1 VLFALANTYRL
12 TIDIRPCLTL
22 PVLAACVPASLP
34 PSLLH
39 SLLQD
44 RLSTAADH
52 NLVVQ
57 DDPAAAARLR
67 LALAAALQSANLA
80 APSSK
85 VAKAAKLGPLQ
96 GLDAA
101 GVAEYVGQTLQ
112 GLLQAAQGVQGKGAA
127 NGAAGSDDDSEEG
140 GDVAEGV
147 LIMVM
152 HIQRQ

>member
-1 VLFALANTYRL
+1 M
-12 TIDIRPCLTL
+12 
-22 PVLAACVPASLP
+22 SQ
-34 PSLLH
+34 
-39 SLLQD
+39 QD

-85 VAKAAKLGPLQ
+85 AAKAAKLGPLQ

-101 GVAEYVGQTLQ
+101 GVADYVGQTLTD
-112 GLLQAAQGVQGKGAA
+112 LVQAAQGLQGKPEA
-127 NGAAGSDDDSEEG
+127 NGAAGSDEEG
-140 GDVAEGV
+140 SEDGEDAVAGAHLGPNLGFACWCCSVSGGQVESWCACLFVSGLV
-147 LIMVM
+147 RL
-152 HIQRQ
+152 

>member
-1 VLFALANTYRL
+1 
-12 TIDIRPCLTL
+12 
-22 PVLAACVPASLP
+22 
-34 PSLLH
+34 
-39 SLLQD
+39 
-44 RLSTAADH
+44 
-52 NLVVQ
+52 VVQ
-57 DDPAAAARLR
+57 DDHAAAARLR

-112 GLLQAAQGVQGKGAA
+112 GLVRAAQGVQGKGAA
-127 NGAAGSDDDSEEG
+127 NGAARSDDESEEG

-147 LIMVM
+147 FIPLCELRV
-152 HIQRQ
+152 

>member
-1 VLFALANTYRL
+1 MRK
-12 TIDIRPCLTL
+12 CLTV
-22 PVLAACVPASLP
+22 PVSCCLRPLIP
-34 PSLLH
+34 PSP
-39 SLLQD
+39 LQD

-57 DDPAAAARLR
+57 DDPAAAGRLR

-112 GLLQAAQGVQGKGAA
+112 GLVQAAQGVHSKGAA
-127 NGAAGSDDDSEEG
+127 NGAAGSDDESDEG

-147 LIMVM
+147 WSCPFVNSGCDRALCT
-152 HIQRQ
+152 